1 MARHLLAMFCLLT
14 SATTA
19 FAQSIGTED
28 VKTAAP
34 AKMFSYLVTDMRVGI
49 KNIEGT
55 ASVTLNVYTKEDY
68 ELALATKN
76 PSQALSNPMVQR
88 ELVAYMKRNGLDDS
102 AAGRTSL
109 VPPMRIVFGRID
121 AIGDDYLL
129 IGLDGDIKSEANA
142 TSRRRRIIPKSSIGS
157 IDLDTNPIRFITHPE
172 RKSLQTG
179 G

>member
-76 PSQALSNPMVQR
+76 PPGAWPRPSPHP
-88 ELVAYMKRNGLDDS
+88 
-102 AAGRTSL
+102 AA
-109 VPPMRIVFGRID
+109 P
-121 AIGDDYLL
+121 A
-129 IGLDGDIKSEANA
+129 
-142 TSRRRRIIPKSSIGS
+142 SS
-157 IDLDTNPIRFITHPE
+157 TF
-172 RKSLQTG
+172 
-179 G
+179 